1 MLKKSN
7 KLKPVPFEAKETEFA
22 KQKSLQAHDKSLI
35 FAWTAPEYVRH
46 DKSNRWYLI
55 AGLIAVTS
63 ALVALFFGNWSMA
76 LAILVFTTVYW
87 YIDTYHPPKMTS
99 IEISEMGVRIGN
111 LFFPYSQIKAFWIIY
126 DHGIRTLNLRALNHW
141 FGDVVIQLD
150 EIDPVEIRNFLVG
163 QIPEWEGKREPVSE
177 TLLRILKF

>member
-1 MLKKSN
+1 
-7 KLKPVPFEAKETEFA
+7 
-22 KQKSLQAHDKSLI
+22 
-35 FAWTAPEYVRH
+35 
-46 DKSNRWYLI
+46 
-55 AGLIAVTS
+55 
-63 ALVALFFGNWSMA
+63 
-76 LAILVFTTVYW
+76 
-87 YIDTYHPPKMTS
+87 
-99 IEISEMGVRIGN
+99 MGVRIGN